1 MFLFCSL
8 RVKPH
13 FRAERSSR
21 SGNDVRRNLIFD
33 KGDTVAQL
41 QLALLEPLQPQ
52 QIRRRRLMQR
62 INRSVE
68 IPVFL
73 LQPCELGFEFALI
86 FVGHGLFNQN
96 ADEIAKIPASR
107 TATILPG
114 KPLRKRVPMRLTG
127 RFSEA

>member
-1 MFLFCSL
+1 MFLFCSQG
-8 RVKPH
+8 VKTH
-13 FRAERSSR
+13 FRARRSPR
-21 SGNDVRRNLIFD
+21 SGNYVRRDLIFD

-41 QLALLEPLQPQ
+41 QLALLQPLQPQ
-52 QIRRRRLMQR
+52 QIGRRRLMQR

-68 IPVFL
+68 IAVFL

-86 FVGHGLFNQN
+86 FVGHGLLNQN

-107 TATILPG
+107 AAIILPG
-114 KPLRKRVPMRLTG
+114 KPLRKRVPDRLTG